1 MPEGDSIH
9 GYARRIHEAL
19 AGQTLLRAYANR
31 LSLGRFEG
39 RTLAGARAQGKHLLV
54 ELEGGSVL
62 RTHLRMHGTI
72 VVRAGGYAG
81 PIINPHVRWLLGS
94 ETHTAL
100 CLDAPSVELIHA
112 ADLPSHPLLSRL
124 GPDLLGAELDAGEV
138 LARLRREPERAIGSA
153 LMDQEKLAGIGNVY
167 KSEVLFITET
177 SPFERVAHLDDAR
190 LLRIVETARDLLR
203 RNLANGPGA
212 RRRTTPRGRIAAPYW
227 VYERSGE
234 PCLRCGAR
242 VAMQRQDPLA
252 RSTYYCPSCQL
263 PAGGA
268 AAPCASS

>member
-9 GYARRIHEAL
+9 GYARRIHGAL
-19 AGQTLLRAYANR
+19 AGQTLVRAYASR
-31 LSLGRFEG
+31 FSLARFEG
-39 RTLAGARAQGKHLLV
+39 RALGAARAQGKHLLV

-81 PIINPHVRWLLGS
+81 PIINPHVRWLLAS
-94 ETHTAL
+94 DAHTAL

-112 ADLPSHPLLSRL
+112 ADLPSHPVLSRL
-124 GPDLLGAELDAGEV
+124 GPDLLGAELDAGEI
-138 LARLRREPERAIGSA
+138 LTRLRREPERAIGSA

-177 SPFERVAHLDDAR
+177 SPFARVAELDDAR

-203 RNLANGPGA
+203 RNVASGT

-227 VYERSGE
+227 VYARSGE

-252 RSTYYCPSCQL
+252 RSTYYCPGCQL
-263 PAGGA
+263 PAAG
-268 AAPCASS
+268 AAPCA